1 MNHLI
6 IDVETLSIHQ
16 DAVILQFTAALHNT
30 DNRDTLLESLQIKN
44 YKLQAKHQVDIGRRV
59 DPDTVKWWREQHM
72 DVQKQS
78 FIPAPTDLFPEVA
91 LTDFEEWLK
100 ENKFDK
106 RNDFIWQRGSKD
118 NDWLTSL
125 FLDYGWIFKQ
135 IPLQYNK
142 VRDIRTVVD
151 ILGMSS
157 KLNGYPDNTEEL
169 RAQIPGYK
177 QHDAVSDVKFE
188 TLVLRDAGIL

>member
-6 IDVETLSIHQ
+6 IDCETLSTHQ
-16 DAVILQFTAALHNT
+16 DAVILQITAALHNT
-30 DNRDTLLESLQIKN
+30 DNKDSLFENLQIRN
-44 YKLQAKHQVDIGRRV
+44 YKLNAKLQHEHGRKV
-59 DPDTVKWWREQHM
+59 DPETIKWWKEQHV

-78 FIPAPTDLFPEVA
+78 FIPSVNDIEAEFA
-91 LTDFEEWLK
+91 LQDFEDWLK
-100 ENKFDK
+100 ANKYDK
-106 RNDFIWQRGSKD
+106 RKDFVWQRGSKD
-118 NDWLTSL
+118 ADWLTSL
-125 FLDYGWIFKQ
+125 FMDCGWIHAQLPFSWG
-135 IPLQYNK
+135 K

-151 ILGMSS
+151 VLGMSS

-188 TLVLRDAGIL
+188 ILVLHEAGIL